1 MTNHKTKK
9 MMRNSQETTR
19 EFSKNITKNTV
30 SLPQNKVLGSVE
42 HGTPKSF
49 RRGTRKIPFSD
60 PTRSPIFFNTCFEK
74 GALKTFIG
82 WFLQE
87 YGEKKTVDLVETLKQ
102 VGFHQA
108 TRAGVSLGLDDLK
121 IPPQKAQ
128 RIFQASQK
136 VEATLHSYKTGRLT
150 SVEKTQQLLD
160 TWNQTSEKLRQ
171 EAVQNFRTTNPVNPV
186 YMMAFSGAR
195 GNISQVRQLVAM
207 RGLMADPQG
216 AILEF
221 PIQSNFREG
230 LTLTEY
236 LISSYGARKGLVDTA
251 LRTATSG
258 YLTRRLVD
266 AAQHVVVHIRDCR
279 TPLGIT
285 IKEKK
290 LEQRLLGRV
299 TLSEIVLNSNTT
311 IKKNTLISQ
320 GLARQLAAH
329 SKPVSVR
336 SPLTCILDTSVCQLC
351 YGADLA
357 QGRLVNIGEAVG
369 IVAGQSIGEP
379 GTQLTMRTFHTG
391 GVGVFS
397 EKAMKS
403 FTAPFSGK
411 VEFLQPVVGVLVRT
425 PQGNSVYLVKGNSI
439 DETKPLLRLS
449 GTGNQVY
456 EIHSSEVSVG
466 SLLWVKQ
473 GEEVKQGQLLA
484 QVSRLETTQELPE
497 SSHPVRSPFDGQ
509 VVFLSMPRKL
519 RKVFDDDEDLRP
531 NIPFLSELGSFWV
544 FSSTLHKEP
553 EIADSFFLPGDLIS
567 RETPIQQYNLHLCSK
582 NQVKQVHGTLVFG
595 STLTEFL
602 VSKISYSRLFY
613 FLKVRN
619 QANDTSLVVYTKT
632 PKQTILKWYPCLETF
647 QSRNLGYYAIFS
659 AGFQSRGELSSF
671 WSPHQV
677 YKLLI
682 SQDQSERRS
691 LMRFEKQKTASSF
704 LISQTLFTKN
714 GFFQILNKKGK
725 YTKKDNRSY
734 STFVRNPLQKQTP
747 RTPESSFLKTALQ
760 RVREKIF
767 QKLQYQ
773 CIYKPKVWFSYPT
786 SEMTSLSTTCLSG
799 VILGP
804 GKNFDGSSFENFY
817 VSTNLVSTKIL
828 KRSNAI
834 IRSSELKAPSWFS
847 IQDLTQQKTVF
858 KSTTDVLS
866 AKGIKIGCV
875 SSVGTKRFSNLFT
888 FYKLAERWI
897 GKPKQCLHRK
907 RRVFSILC
915 FQKSTYQG
923 IPDARTVKQNWVATQ
938 TRNPKACIHSPL
950 FTKQQKTIFSS
961 SSNSSLPA
969 RVELPTR
976 AGWFF
981 ASQLAK
987 VTLSSQ
993 STILENVESTAQTMK
1008 ILGKMKQDE
1017 VHGSKSEIPVV
1028 LPSFR
1033 LFVYRHPLLDSRQNF
1048 AFQAFENGW
1057 VLPDYGLTR
1066 AFRTSPVSGEF
1077 RCLRRQNC
1085 TKQMSVLTNQ
1095 NVKTVKFPTESSFL
1109 SSNTRTWTPFVG
1121 NCIRWG
1127 QEIDSGFAV
1136 PLSGEIV
1143 KITSNSLTIRNGIP
1157 LLGSLRGLVHIHDNQ
1172 FVDKNQLL
1180 LTLKSKRLETED
1192 IVQGIPKIEQ
1202 LFEARE
1208 TQAGYRIP
1216 DNIHVL
1222 LQNHFDSLRKKLP
1235 EALFARAVRE
1245 SILYIQ
1251 RVLVEKIVEA
1261 YSNQG
1266 VEIAEKHVEVVV
1278 RQMTN
1283 RVRITKPGSSG
1294 LLPGEFVPLFFVEK
1308 LNSRRRQKKSQ
1319 LPGAQY
1325 EPVILGISKSVLHS
1339 ESFLHAASF
1348 QRVSQV
1354 LIQSAVARKTDFL
1367 KGLHE
1372 NLLVGQLLP
1381 VGTGLFTIDRPETTE
1396 QLRLESYKA
1405 FLNKVV
1411 PGYQYE
1417 VLPLIPKSRFGK
1429 SKVLSEKRQQSERN
1443 EGFGKLQSRGETA
1456 KSTNQN
1462 IEFTKLEQSNRIREF
1477 RTSFSKEKST
1487 ERDN

>member
-9 MMRNSQETTR
+9 MMRNSLPQNKSLGTTTR
-19 EFSKNITKNTV
+19 DFPKNITKNTV
-30 SLPQNKVLGSVE
+30 SLIERGS
-42 HGTPKSF
+42 PKSF
-49 RRGTRKIPFSD
+49 GRGSRKTPLSD
-60 PTRSPIFFNTCFEK
+60 PTRSPVFFNTCFEK

-82 WFLQE
+82 WFLQQ

-136 VEATLHSYKTGRLT
+136 VETTLHSYKTGRLT

-299 TLSEIVLNSNTT
+299 TLSEIVLNSTT
-311 IKKNTLISQ
+311 TLKKNTLISQ
-320 GLARQLAAH
+320 GLARQLAAQ

-425 PQGNSVYLVKGNSI
+425 PQGNSVYLVKGHSV
-439 DETKPLLRLS
+439 DETIPLLRLS
-449 GTGNQVY
+449 GPGNQVF
-456 EIHSSEVSVG
+456 EIQSSDVSVG

-473 GEEVKQGQLLA
+473 GETVKQGQLLV
-484 QVSRLETTQELPE
+484 QVSRLEKTQELPE

-509 VVFLSMPRKL
+509 VVFVSMPRKL

-544 FSSTLHKEP
+544 LSSTLHKEP
-553 EIADSFFLPGDLIS
+553 EIVDSFFLPGDLLS
-567 RETPIQQYNLHLCSK
+567 RETPIQQYNLHLSSK
-582 NQVKQVHGTLVFG
+582 NQAKQVRGTLVFG

-613 FLKVRN
+613 FLQVRN
-619 QANDTSLVVYTKT
+619 QKHDTSLVVYTKT
-632 PKQTILKWYPCLETF
+632 PKQTFLKWYPFFDIF
-647 QSRNLGYYAIFS
+647 QSRSLGYYSIFS
-659 AGFQSRGELSSF
+659 AAFHSRGEVLSV
-671 WSPHQV
+671 WSAHQV
-677 YKLLI
+677 QDLLM
-682 SQDQSERRS
+682 SQDQYERRP
-691 LMRFEKQKTASSF
+691 LFAFEKQKIASHF
-704 LISQTLFTKN
+704 LIAQNLFTKN
-714 GFFQILNKKGK
+714 GFFQILSKKGK
-725 YTKKDNRSY
+725 HIKKEHRSY

-747 RTPESSFLKTALQ
+747 RTPDSAFVKTALHNA
-760 RVREKIF
+760 REKIF
-767 QKLQYQ
+767 QKLHSQ

-786 SEMTSLSTTCLSG
+786 SDVTTLSKTCLSG
-799 VILGP
+799 VILSP
-804 GKNFDGSSFENFY
+804 GKHFDGSSFENFY

-828 KRSNAI
+828 KRSQAKT
-834 IRSSELKAPSWFS
+834 RPAELLVPSWFS
-847 IQDLTQQKTVF
+847 IQDLTQQQRVF
-858 KSTTDVLS
+858 KSTADILS
-866 AKGIKIGCV
+866 EKAIKIG
-875 SSVGTKRFSNLFT
+875 SVGSVVAKKTSNTFT
-888 FYKLAERWI
+888 FYKLSESGI
-897 GKPKQCLHRK
+897 EKPKLCLYRK
-907 RRVFSILC
+907 RRVFSLLC
-915 FQKSTYQG
+915 FQKSSYQA
-923 IPDARTVKQNWVATQ
+923 IPDTRTVKQNWIATQ
-938 TRNPKACIHSPL
+938 TKKPKAFIRSPL
-950 FTKQQKTIFSS
+950 FTKQQKTIFT
-961 SSNSSLPA
+961 SSNRSSLPT

-976 AGWFF
+976 SGWFF
-981 ASQLAK
+981 PSQLAK
-987 VTLSSQ
+987 VTLFSQ
-993 STILENVESTAQTMK
+993 STILAKVECTAQSMK
-1008 ILGKMKQDE
+1008 LSGKLKQGRVDD
-1017 VHGSKSEIPVV
+1017 SKSGIQVI

-1033 LFVYRHPLLDSRQNF
+1033 LFVYRHPLLDAGENF
-1048 AFQAFENGW
+1048 VFQTFENGW
-1057 VLPDYGLTR
+1057 ILPDYGLTR
-1066 AFRTSPVSGEF
+1066 AFRTSQVSGEF
-1077 RCLRRQNC
+1077 RCLRRQHC
-1085 TKQMSVLTNQ
+1085 TKQMNVLTNQ
-1095 NVKTVKFPTESSFL
+1095 NVKTVNLPTDNSFL
-1109 SSNTRTWTPFVG
+1109 SSHTLTRTPFVG

-1127 QEIDSGFAV
+1127 QEIGSGFAV
-1136 PLSGEIV
+1136 PLSGEVV
-1143 KITSNSLTIRNGIP
+1143 KITSNSLTIRNGIA
-1157 LLGSLRGLVHIHDNQ
+1157 LLGSLRGLVHIQDNQ
-1172 FVDKNQLL
+1172 FVYKNQLL

-1208 TQAGYRIP
+1208 TQAGSRIR

-1222 LQNHFDSLRKKLP
+1222 LQNHFESLRKKLP

-1251 RVLVEKIVEA
+1251 KVLVEKILEA

-1266 VEIAEKHVEVVV
+1266 VDIAEKHVEVVV

-1283 RVRITKPGSSG
+1283 RVRITKPGCSG

-1308 LNSRRRQKKSQ
+1308 LNSRRRQKKSH

-1411 PGYQYE
+1411 PGHQYE
-1417 VLPLIPKSRFGK
+1417 VIPLLPKTRLGNSKFLAQKGK
-1429 SKVLSEKRQQSERN
+1429 QNNLRKQNL
-1443 EGFGKLQSRGETA
+1443 GKIESFQEID

-1462 IEFTKLEQSNRIREF
+1462 IEF
-1477 RTSFSKEKST
+1477 
-1487 ERDN
+1487 D